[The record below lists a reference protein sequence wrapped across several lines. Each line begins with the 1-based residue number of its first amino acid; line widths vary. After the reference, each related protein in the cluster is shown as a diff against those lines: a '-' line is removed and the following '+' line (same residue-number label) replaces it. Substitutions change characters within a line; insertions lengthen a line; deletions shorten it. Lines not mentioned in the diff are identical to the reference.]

1 MTPPLTAAELN
12 RRRGFRA
19 HLNLVAVIVLTLL
32 LLPITLPMYLF
43 ALFWPHSYPK
53 PRRNSAEWM
62 RDMELA
68 RRAQEYEES
77 K

>member
-1 MTPPLTAAELN
+1 MILDSDTLY
-12 RRRGFRA
+12 RRRGFRD
-19 HLNLVAVIVLTLL
+19 HMYHVIAIILTLL
-32 LLPITLPMYLF
+32 VLPFVLLAFPFSLRGSRS
-43 ALFWPHSYPK
+43 WPK
-53 PRRNSAEWM
+53 PRRDSAEWI